1 MKGRSLSVKK
11 RNQSGVALAD
21 AVGERVRPAQ
31 KQTWIDRLG
40 ADEQAGIYEIRQRYK
55 AGGYGA
61 ASSASI
67 ARAIRE
73 LAAEN
78 GWNIISEREVADWLR
93 K

>member
-1 MKGRSLSVKK
+1 MKTK
-11 RNQSGVALAD
+11 NQSGVALAD
-21 AVGERVRPAQ
+21 AVGERVRPA
-31 KQTWIDRLG
+31 KAKTWIDRLS
-40 ADEQAGIYEIRQRYK
+40 ADDQAGIYEIRQRYK

-73 LAAEN
+73 LAAEH

>member
-1 MKGRSLSVKK
+1 MKKQS
-11 RNQSGVALAD
+11 QSGVALAD
-21 AVGERVRPAQ
+21 AVGERVRPA
-31 KQTWIDRLG
+31 KVKTWIDRLS
-40 ADEQAGIYEIRQRYK
+40 ADDQAGIYEIRQRYK

-73 LAAEN
+73 LAAEH
-78 GWNIISEREVADWLR
+78 GWHIISEREVADWLR